1 MSKNSSQ
8 GNSNDSTSGDL
19 FSQHAENGS
28 KTEQSEQLE
37 LSHFIERSYLEYA
50 MSVVMGRAIPDV
62 SDGQKPV
69 QRRILFAMHELG
81 LYRPNRHVKSARV
94 VGDVIGKYH
103 PHGDV
108 AAYDALVRQAQDFTL
123 RYPLIDGQGNFGSR
137 DGDGAAAMRYTEC
150 RLTPIAELLLSEI
163 DKDTVD
169 FTPNYDGSFKEPKL
183 LPARLPFLLLNGSSG
198 IGVGMATE
206 IPSHNMREVAK
217 AVVNLI
223 QKPDTSI
230 AQLVRTIKGPDLP
243 GGGQI
248 ISPQA
253 DILNAYET
261 GKGSLKV
268 RARWVIEELAR
279 GQWRIVVNELP
290 YGVSTKD
297 ILEDIEKISNPKVK
311 DGKKSLTPDQ
321 SNLKALILGALDLVR
336 DESDKNS
343 PVRIVIEPKS
353 SRQNPSEL
361 MNFLLVN
368 TRLEASLSINM
379 VMLGLDSKP
388 KQKNIK
394 DILSEWIVFRL
405 NTIVRR
411 TQFRLNEVDRRIHIL
426 EGRELI
432 LLHIDEVIKIIRE
445 SDEPKAELIRYYSL
459 TEVQADD
466 ILEIRLRQ
474 LAKLEYIKIEKELK
488 ELRSEKKD
496 LSYLLD
502 HEEARKDLLINEIN
516 SDAELYGDK
525 RRTLIEH
532 VEEELI
538 APTVLDE
545 PVTVTLSKNGWIKA
559 RQGHS
564 LDASQFSYKAG
575 DIGQSVIE
583 SRTIHSL
590 ILLDSKG
597 RVYTIKVSDI
607 PSGRGDGVPVTTLID
622 LQNGARV
629 VGIMSALPDEKYLV
643 SSSSGTGFIVKP
655 HELISRVKAGK
666 AFMTIDD
673 NDYPLLPRLIS
684 PKATHVANVS
694 EKGRL
699 LVFPIIDLKE
709 MPKGKGIILMA
720 LDQNEK
726 LLSCVPTDLTQL
738 IVLGTNRAGNEVQA
752 ELSTAEIKSYIHSRA
767 RKGSQIDYK
776 MKVIGFA

>member
-1 MSKNSSQ
+1 MTKKTDNK
-8 GNSNDSTSGDL
+8 GDNSGDL
-19 FSQHAENGS
+19 FSNSPQTET
-28 KTEQSEQLE
+28 KTEVAEQLE

-103 PHGDV
+103 PHGDM

-163 DKDTVD
+163 DKNTVD

-183 LPARLPFLLLNGSSG
+183 LPSRLPFLLLNGSSG

-217 AVVNLI
+217 AVVSLI

-230 AQLVRTIKGPDLP
+230 SQLVRIIKGPDLP

-248 ISPQA
+248 ISPQT
-253 DILNAYET
+253 DIMSAYET

-268 RARWVIEELAR
+268 RARWVIEDLAR

-290 YGVSTKD
+290 HGVSTKD
-297 ILEDIEKISNPKVK
+297 ILEDIEKISNPKIK
-311 DGKKSLTPDQ
+311 EGKKTLTPDQ
-321 SNLKALILGALDLVR
+321 ANLKALILGALDLVR

-353 SRQNPSEL
+353 SKQNPAEL

-368 TRLEASLSINM
+368 TRLESSLPINM
-379 VMLGLDSKP
+379 VMLGLDNKP

-394 DILSEWIVFRL
+394 DILTEWITFRL

-411 TQFRLNEVDRRIHIL
+411 TQFRLDEVNRRIHIL

-445 SDEPKAELIRYYSL
+445 SEEPKQELINHFSL
-459 TEVQADD
+459 TEIQAED

-488 ELRSEKKD
+488 ELRLEQKE
-496 LSYLLD
+496 LSHLLN
-502 HEEARKDLLINEIN
+502 HEDARRELLVTEITN
-516 SDAELYGDK
+516 DAEQYGDK
-525 RRTLIEH
+525 RRTLIEF

-545 PVTVTLSKNGWIKA
+545 PVTVTLSKNGWIKS
-559 RQGHS
+559 RQGHG
-564 LDASQFSYKAG
+564 LDSSQFSYKSG
-575 DIGQSVIE
+575 DSAHNIIE

-597 RVYTIKVSDI
+597 RAYTIKVSDI

-629 VGIMSALPDEKYLV
+629 VGIMSALPNQKYLV
-643 SSSSGTGFIVKP
+643 ASSSGTGFIVNP
-655 HELISRVKAGK
+655 LDLISRVKAGK
-666 AFMTIDD
+666 AFMSIDD
-673 NDYPLLPRLIS
+673 NDIPLTPRLINNNDS
-684 PKATHVANVS
+684 HVATLS

-699 LVFPIIDLKE
+699 LVFPITELKE
-709 MPKGKGIILMA
+709 MPKGKGIILMG
-720 LDQNEK
+720 LDHNEK
-726 LLSCVPTDLTQL
+726 LVSCITTDLTSL
-738 IVLGTNRAGNEVQA
+738 TILGTNRAGNEVQA
-752 ELSTAEIKSYIHSRA
+752 VMNSSEVKSYIHGRA

-776 MKVIGFA
+776 MKVTSFS

>member
-1 MSKNSSQ
+1 MVKKTHIELDQ
-8 GNSNDSTSGDL
+8 VSGDL
-19 FSQHAENGS
+19 FSHNNPVPQEP
-28 KTEQSEQLE
+28 EEQLE

-103 PHGDV
+103 PHGDS
-108 AAYDALVRQAQDFTL
+108 AAYEALVRQAQDFTL

-183 LPARLPFLLLNGSSG
+183 LPARLPFVLLNGSSG

-217 AVVNLI
+217 AVISLI
-223 QKPDTSI
+223 QKPDTTISQI
-230 AQLVRTIKGPDLP
+230 VRAIKGPDLP

-248 ISPQA
+248 ISSHS
-253 DILNAYET
+253 DILSAYET
-261 GKGSLKV
+261 GRGSLKI
-268 RARWVIEELAR
+268 RARWSIEELAR

-297 ILEDIEKISNPKVK
+297 ILEDIEKISNPKVR
-311 DGKKSLTPDQ
+311 DGKKTLTPDQ
-321 SNLKALILGALDLVR
+321 ANLKALILGALDLIR

-353 SRQNPSEL
+353 SRQNPQEL

-368 TRLEASLSINM
+368 TRLESSISINM
-379 VMLGLDSKP
+379 VMLGVDNKP

-394 DILSEWIVFRL
+394 DILNEWITFRL

-411 TQFRLNEVDRRIHIL
+411 TQHRLNEVLRRIHIL

-432 LLHIDEVIKIIRE
+432 LLHIDEVIKVIRE
-445 SDEPKAELIRYYSL
+445 SEEPKIELIKHYSL
-459 TEVQADD
+459 SETQAED

-474 LAKLEYIKIEKELK
+474 LAKLEYIKIEKELT
-488 ELRSEKKD
+488 ELRSEKSN

-502 HEEARKDLLINEIN
+502 NEEARRELLIHEVNT
-516 SDAELYGDK
+516 DAELYGDK
-525 RRTLIEH
+525 RRTLIEF

-545 PVTVTLSKNGWIKA
+545 AVTVTLSKNGWIKS
-559 RQGHS
+559 RQGHA
-564 LDASQFSYKAG
+564 LDASQFSYKSG
-575 DIGQSVIE
+575 DHAHCVIE

-607 PSGRGDGVPVTTLID
+607 PSGRGDGVPVSTLVD

-629 VGIMSALPDEKYLV
+629 IGLMSALPDVRYLV
-643 SSSSGTGFIVKP
+643 SSSSGTGFMVKP
-655 HELISRVKAGK
+655 LDLISRVKAGK
-666 AFMTIDD
+666 AFMSIEE
-673 NDYPLLPRLIS
+673 NDYPLFPRLID
-684 PKATHVANVS
+684 KDATHVASLS

-699 LVFPIIDLKE
+699 LIFPMSELKE
-709 MPKGKGIILMA
+709 LPKGKGIILMG
-720 LDQNEK
+720 LDHDEK
-726 LLSCVPTDLTQL
+726 LLSSIATNLSRLV
-738 IVLGTNRAGNEVQA
+738 ILGTNRAGKEVQA
-752 ELSTAEIKSYIHSRA
+752 QLSGAELKSYIHGRA

-776 MKVIGFA
+776 MTVTGFA